1 MITDKIIK
9 KQIQNVFSRQ
19 KALWI
24 AVGLACFPGID
35 MLADVTALSGENAG
49 SESVMQKD
57 RTVTVIVSDS
67 SGELIGANVL
77 VKGTTLGNVTDLNG
91 CVVLQH
97 VPSNA
102 ILEISFIGY
111 KMKEVPVKDQ
121 SLIKVTLS
129 EDSETLEEVVVV
141 GYGTMEKKQVTSAVT
156 SLSADDM
163 LKGVGGADITTALQ
177 GKISGLLLQN
187 NGSVNG
193 GTTIQLRGMTSI
205 YQGNSGIV
213 FYTDVRV

>member
-1 MITDKIIK
+1 M
-9 KQIQNVFSRQ
+9 
-19 KALWI
+19 
-24 AVGLACFPGID
+24 
-35 MLADVTALSGENAG
+35 
-49 SESVMQKD
+49 
-57 RTVTVIVSDS
+57 IVSDS

-111 KMKEVPVKDQ
+111 KTKEVPVKDQ

-129 EDSETLEEVVVV
+129 EDSKTLEEVVVVGYGTMVVVV

-205 YQGNSGIV
+205 YQGSSGIV

>member
-35 MLADVTALSGENAG
+35 MLADVTALSG
-49 SESVMQKD
+49 
-57 RTVTVIVSDS
+57 
-67 SGELIGANVL
+67 
-77 VKGTTLGNVTDLNG
+77 
-91 CVVLQH
+91 
-97 VPSNA
+97 
-102 ILEISFIGY
+102 
-111 KMKEVPVKDQ
+111 
-121 SLIKVTLS
+121 
-129 EDSETLEEVVVV
+129 EVVVV

-205 YQGNSGIV
+205 YQGSSGIV

>member
-111 KMKEVPVKDQ
+111 KTKEVPVKDQ

-163 LKGVGGADITTALQ
+163 LKGVGVARYD
-177 GKISGLLLQN
+177 
-187 NGSVNG
+187 
-193 GTTIQLRGMTSI
+193 
-205 YQGNSGIV
+205 
-213 FYTDVRV
+213 FD

>member
-35 MLADVTALSGENAG
+35 MLADVTALS
-49 SESVMQKD
+49 
-57 RTVTVIVSDS
+57 
-67 SGELIGANVL
+67 
-77 VKGTTLGNVTDLNG
+77 
-91 CVVLQH
+91 
-97 VPSNA
+97 
-102 ILEISFIGY
+102 
-111 KMKEVPVKDQ
+111 
-121 SLIKVTLS
+121 
-129 EDSETLEEVVVV
+129 EEVVVV

-163 LKGVGGADITTALQ
+163 LKGVGALQ

>member
-35 MLADVTALSGENAG
+35 MLADVTALSG
-49 SESVMQKD
+49 
-57 RTVTVIVSDS
+57 
-67 SGELIGANVL
+67 
-77 VKGTTLGNVTDLNG
+77 
-91 CVVLQH
+91 
-97 VPSNA
+97 
-102 ILEISFIGY
+102 
-111 KMKEVPVKDQ
+111 
-121 SLIKVTLS
+121 
-129 EDSETLEEVVVV
+129 EVVVV

>member
-1 MITDKIIK
+1 MNFIFIYVFISGIMITDKIIK

-35 MLADVTALSGENAG
+35 MLADVTALSGE
-49 SESVMQKD
+49 
-57 RTVTVIVSDS
+57 
-67 SGELIGANVL
+67 
-77 VKGTTLGNVTDLNG
+77 
-91 CVVLQH
+91 
-97 VPSNA
+97 
-102 ILEISFIGY
+102 
-111 KMKEVPVKDQ
+111 
-121 SLIKVTLS
+121 
-129 EDSETLEEVVVV
+129 VVVV

-163 LKGVGGADITTALQ
+163 LKGVGGADIGGADITTALQ

>member
-91 CVVLQH
+91 CVV
-97 VPSNA
+97 V
-102 ILEISFIGY
+102 
-111 KMKEVPVKDQ
+111 
-121 SLIKVTLS
+121 
-129 EDSETLEEVVVV
+129 
-141 GYGTMEKKQVTSAVT
+141 
-156 SLSADDM
+156 
-163 LKGVGGADITTALQ
+163 
-177 GKISGLLLQN
+177 
-187 NGSVNG
+187 
-193 GTTIQLRGMTSI
+193 
-205 YQGNSGIV
+205 
-213 FYTDVRV
+213 

>member
-35 MLADVTALSGENAG
+35 MLADVTALS
-49 SESVMQKD
+49 
-57 RTVTVIVSDS
+57 
-67 SGELIGANVL
+67 
-77 VKGTTLGNVTDLNG
+77 
-91 CVVLQH
+91 
-97 VPSNA
+97 
-102 ILEISFIGY
+102 
-111 KMKEVPVKDQ
+111 
-121 SLIKVTLS
+121 
-129 EDSETLEEVVVV
+129 EEVVVV
-141 GYGTMEKKQVTSAVT
+141 GYGTMEKKQVTGYGTMEKKQVTSAVT

>member
-1 MITDKIIK
+1 MDCR
-9 KQIQNVFSRQ
+9 VFSRQ

-35 MLADVTALSGENAG
+35 MLADVTALSGEKAG

-57 RTVTVIVSDS
+57 RTVTVMVSDS

-111 KMKEVPVKDQ
+111 KTKEVPVKDQ
-121 SLIKVTLS
+121 SLIKVTLL
-129 EDSETLEEVVVV
+129 EDSKTYV
-141 GYGTMEKKQVTSAVT
+141 GRGRCGRIWN
-156 SLSADDM
+156 D
-163 LKGVGGADITTALQ
+163 
-177 GKISGLLLQN
+177 GKEAGDQC
-187 NGSVNG
+187 GDFPFC
-193 GTTIQLRGMTSI
+193 R
-205 YQGNSGIV
+205 
-213 FYTDVRV
+213 

>member
-111 KMKEVPVKDQ
+111 KTKEVPVKDQ

-141 GYGTMEKKQVTSAVT
+141 GYGTMEKKQVTS
-156 SLSADDM
+156 
-163 LKGVGGADITTALQ
+163 ALQ